1 MPGQLITVADVA
13 AKTTLTPSTIY
24 TWRHRKT
31 PGVPRGFLLGGRV
44 VFDEA
49 EVDAWI
55 DAQRAPRAPATPER
69 TRTGRCPTATRPLTH
84 DRRTRSR
91 SP

>member
-1 MPGQLITVADVA
+1 MPTGQLITVADVA

-55 DAQRAPRAPATPER
+55 DAQRVAASTSNP
-69 TRTGRCPTATRPLTH
+69 
-84 DRRTRSR
+84 
-91 SP
+91 